1 MKLVA
6 LVVLVAVLAVSAWA
20 WRHHPGRAAADEF
33 ASIWTRPWGKQLIL
47 DFFGLEA
54 VLALWMLSDAATRG
68 TWAPA
73 IACIAA
79 MPVFGS
85 MSAALYWLLRA

>member
-1 MKLVA
+1 MNLVA
-6 LVVLVAVLAVSAWA
+6 LVVLVVLVSVSAWA
-20 WRHHPGRAAADEF
+20 WRRHPGRAAADEF
-33 ASIWTRPWGKQLIL
+33 AAIWTRPWGKQLIL

-54 VLALWMLSDAATRG
+54 VLALWMLSDAASRG
-68 TWAPA
+68 SFTPA

-79 MPVFGS
+79 MPIFGS